1 MFVLDNLCACVC
13 DSVCVSA
20 CMHLYLAEQRIDLV
34 LVLFLAM
41 FVVDT
46 VTHTFIIIF
55 HTCSLQQL
63 YGLDMCLG
71 IRPGYETQKLAW
83 SIDDIMSF
91 TVATKTFHK
100 PCSIIWLNIEWAE
113 VTADH
118 GNGHYMPHVLR
129 GGGGGDVS
137 QTSRFSLRVYKHDT
151 VQVKD
156 SAKSRLYTLKSN
168 WAGEISLA
176 TCIT

>member
-1 MFVLDNLCACVC
+1 
-13 DSVCVSA
+13 
-20 CMHLYLAEQRIDLV
+20 MHLYLAEQRNDLV

-46 VTHTFIIIF
+46 VTHTLIIIF
-55 HTCSLQQL
+55 HTCSLKPL
-63 YGLDMCLG
+63 YRLDMCLR

-113 VTADH
+113 VTAGH
-118 GNGHYMPHVLR
+118 GNGHYMPICGTSDIYLKVQLGAWVR
-129 GGGGGDVS
+129 SVS
-137 QTSRFSLRVYKHDT
+137 QPVLHDT
-151 VQVKD
+151 TPVQ
-156 SAKSRLYTLKSN
+156 RFIL
-168 WAGEISLA
+168 E
-176 TCIT
+176 